1 MVTDPE
7 DSPEG
12 HGQQEQRSSPDLEQ
26 AVRVQPPSN
35 GGSLTLTLTLTM
47 TLTQP

>member
-26 AVRVQPPSN
+26 AVQVQPPSN
-35 GGSLTLTLTLTM
+35 SLTLTLTLTM